1 MHCID
6 PIDFSV
12 KRTACFHG
20 SSPGTIMKSITTTQT
35 TSPRMINLRLSFC
48 DGELQG
54 TKHTMN
60 GYPYQRHAFRMDQTP
75 RCIDAFHMVRS
86 RTSWSWIADNTAAI
100 NLVGTEL
107 KLPVKSSREGAGQCL
122 ARCKSDGCLTSCRH
136 RIPSGISLRTRCG

>member
-20 SSPGTIMKSITTTQT
+20 SSPGTIMKSITTMPT

-48 DGELQG
+48 DGELRP

-60 GYPYQRHAFRMDQTP
+60 GYPYQRHVFRMAQTP
-75 RCIDAFHMVRS
+75 RCIDAFHMVPS
-86 RTSWSWIADNTAAI
+86 RTSWCWIADNTAAI
-100 NLVGTEL
+100 NLVGMEL
-107 KLPVKSSREGAGQCL
+107 KLRAKSSYEGAGQCW
-122 ARCKSDGCLTSCRH
+122 ARCRSDGCFASCRH
-136 RIPSGISLRTRCG
+136 RIPNGTSLRTRYG